1 VSFFFVAEGVGGMTV
16 TVRESR
22 ASGTKAPVEA
32 ALRHLGSRRYDDLVE
47 LVEYAIK
54 WPDGRTGTILAPFTE
69 ATSGLHDW
77 TATERAHAVWR
88 VLEEGIFHPHVS
100 PTVMSRRRRVLQA
113 AFRLPDK
120 DIKEPWGA
128 SLTERFKQLGA
139 LAVFGNATSTQPM
152 EIAWKRGVER
162 LADHLE
168 RELKE
173 LRTPEDWA
181 RYRPVQADDSGFD
194 ESTSFRRPSEG
205 AQKLIVN
212 LHVLTVLMSGRL
224 EVRRVTERVI
234 TSQDPAGLKYFRAW
248 AFSSGTSL
256 QGRAYAPTQAL
267 WGCRAE
273 QVTENGLPVTQLWFP
288 RPLIAGER
296 AHFLTEVVHEA
307 HEEDGSKGWANVG
320 VDHFGID
327 RGELRDGLLPVS
339 GLTIRLRFDR
349 NCLPEAIWWYAE
361 QNDRERYAE
370 PPPDSPRRL
379 DVGSGDVVKTFDN
392 LCQPRESYGIAYKWT

>member
-1 VSFFFVAEGVGGMTV
+1 MTA
-16 TVRESR
+16 RESR

-32 ALRHLGSRRYDDLVE
+32 ALRHLGSRRYDDLVA
-47 LVEYAIK
+47 LIEYAIK

-77 TATERAHAVWR
+77 TAAERAHAVWR

-120 DIKEPWGA
+120 DIEEPWGA

-139 LAVFGNATSTQPM
+139 LAVFSNATSTQPM

-181 RYRPVQADDSGFD
+181 RYRPVRPDDSGFD
-194 ESTSFRRPSEG
+194 ELTSFRRPSEG

-224 EVRRVTERVI
+224 EVRRITERVI
-234 TSQDPAGLKYFRAW
+234 TSQDPAGLKYFKAW

-296 AHFLTEVVHEA
+296 AHFMTEVVHEV

-349 NCLPEAIWWYAE
+349 NCLPTSIWWYAE

-379 DVGSGDVVKTFDN
+379 AVGSGDVVKTFDN
-392 LCQPRESYGIAYKWT
+392 LCQPRESYGIAYTWI

>member
-1 VSFFFVAEGVGGMTV
+1 MA
-16 TVRESR
+16 VRESR
-22 ASGTKAPVEA
+22 SSGTTVPVEA

-54 WPDGRTGTILAPFTE
+54 WPTGRTGTILAPFTE

-77 TATERAHAVWR
+77 TAAERAHAVWR

-100 PTVMSRRRRVLQA
+100 PTAASRRRRALQA

-120 DIKEPWGA
+120 DIEEPWGA

-181 RYRPVQADDSGFD
+181 RHRPVQVDDSGFA

-212 LHVLTVLMSGRL
+212 LHVLTVLMKGRK
-224 EVRRVTERVI
+224 EVRRITERVL
-234 TSQDPAGLKYFRAW
+234 TSRDPAGLRYFRAW

-256 QGRAYAPTQAL
+256 QGRAYAPTHAL

-273 QVTENGLPVTQLWFP
+273 QVTENGLPVTHLGFP
-288 RPLIAGER
+288 RPLMVGER
-296 AHFLTEVVHEA
+296 AHFVTEVVHEV
-307 HEEDGSKGWANVG
+307 HEENGSQGWADVG

-327 RGELRDGLLPVS
+327 RGELCDGLLPVR

-349 NCLPEAIWWYAE
+349 NCLPKSIWWYAE
-361 QNDRERYAE
+361 LNDRERYVE
-370 PPPDSPRRL
+370 PPPGSPRCL
-379 DVGSGDVVKTFDN
+379 DVGCGDVVKTFAG
-392 LCQPRESYGIAYKWT
+392 LCQPRENYGIAYTWA

>member
-1 VSFFFVAEGVGGMTV
+1 V
-16 TVRESR
+16 TARESR

-32 ALRHLGSRRYDDLVE
+32 ALRHLGSRRYDDLVA
-47 LVEYAIK
+47 LIEYAIK

-77 TATERAHAVWR
+77 TAAERAHAVWR

-120 DIKEPWGA
+120 DIEEPWGA

-139 LAVFGNATSTQPM
+139 LAVFSNATSTQPM

-181 RYRPVQADDSGFD
+181 RYRPVRPDDSGFD
-194 ESTSFRRPSEG
+194 ELTSFRRPSEG

-224 EVRRVTERVI
+224 EVRRITERVI
-234 TSQDPAGLKYFRAW
+234 TSQDPAGLKYFKAW

-296 AHFLTEVVHEA
+296 AHFMTEVVHEV

-349 NCLPEAIWWYAE
+349 NCLPTSIWWYAE

-379 DVGSGDVVKTFDN
+379 TVGSGDVVKTFDN
-392 LCQPRESYGIAYKWT
+392 LCQPRESYGIAYTWI

>member
-1 VSFFFVAEGVGGMTV
+1 MTA
-16 TVRESR
+16 RESR

-32 ALRHLGSRRYDDLVE
+32 ALRHLGSRRYDELVE

-120 DIKEPWGA
+120 DIKESWGA

-327 RGELRDGLLPVS
+327 RGELRDGLPPVS